1 MDNFKKKEGFSLIE
15 LVIALAIIAILVL
28 ISMPS
33 YFNYV
38 MRSRR
43 TEGINALNSIQLEE
57 EKYRGQNTTYGT
69 LADVWGGVTST
80 ENGYYSLSATNNTAT
95 GYTLTAT
102 AQGSQANDT
111 QNGVSCS
118 TLTLTVNGLNTTRT
132 PQACWSQ

>member
-1 MDNFKKKEGFSLIE
+1 MDNLKNKMGFSLME
-15 LVIALAIIAILVL
+15 LVIALAIIAIIVM

-43 TEGINALNSIQLEE
+43 TEGINTLNSIQLEE
-57 EKYRGQNTTYGT
+57 EKYRGQNPTYGT
-69 LADVWGGVTST
+69 LADVWNAVTTT
-80 ENGYYSLSATNNTAT
+80 ENNYYSLSATNNTAT

-102 AQGSQANDT
+102 AQGAQANDT

>member
-1 MDNFKKKEGFSLIE
+1 MDNFKKKKGFSLIE
-15 LVIALAIIAILVL
+15 LVIALAIIAILVM

-43 TEGINALNSIQLEE
+43 TEGINTLNSIQLAQ

-69 LADVWGGVTST
+69 LANVWNGVTTT
-80 ENGYYSLSATNNTAT
+80 ENGYYALAATNNTAT

-102 AQGSQANDT
+102 AQGAQANDT
-111 QNGVSCS
+111 QNGVSCA

>member
-1 MDNFKKKEGFSLIE
+1 MDNLKNKMGFSLME
-15 LVIALAIIAILVL
+15 LVIALAIIAILVM

-43 TEGINALNSIQLEE
+43 TEGINTLNSIQLEE
-57 EKYRGQNTTYGT
+57 EKYRGQNPTYGT
-69 LADVWGGVTST
+69 LADVWNGVTT
-80 ENGYYSLSATNNTAT
+80 TDNNYYSLSATNNTAT

-102 AQGSQANDT
+102 AQGAQANDT